1 MSNTREL
8 REVGII
14 VGEAS
19 SSEFFFASRAE
30 ECPSK
35 WEYLVAF
42 SKEEVDGRWVEVP
55 VIAQVEKIVSASQAL
70 SKDVDLDALRRIIAA
85 ELEDV
90 RTWGKARVLGYL
102 AEPGDRILQPRRAIA
117 PGKPVYVA
125 PGDILSKFYS
135 FPEEEGLLIGNLIT
149 RADVPVYLSIRG
161 FRRHLAIIA
170 QTGAGKSYC
179 AGVLIEE
186 LLRKGATV
194 VVLDPHADYVLMSLA
209 QGGGRHELSDRITVF
224 RSPASPGRF
233 RAKDLGRVEAYEV
246 AFSDLDA
253 FEICDVA
260 GIPEKAVNIREA
272 VRRALEVLKGSGSIY
287 SPEDL
292 LRALEDPTWATDE
305 EGKPDRRMR
314 GYAEGA
320 VKYIRS
326 LAKLRVFGS
335 SSTPIERLLKEA
347 HASIVDLSGLED
359 KAMNYIA
366 SRILQGIYDA
376 VAMGAYEYPVFAI
389 IEEAHRFVPPD
400 RETYASPVINKI
412 AAEGRK
418 FGIFLTLIT
427 QRPSKVD
434 PDSLSQCN
442 SQIVMRLTNPEDQK
456 AVEESSERMS
466 KDLMADLPGLNPGEC
481 IIVGEVTKAPVMA
494 KIRRR
499 ETMEGGAD
507 VDIVAQLRLA
517 RRAAEE
523 AERERIHGARR
534 EPFRGEFR

>member
-1 MSNTREL
+1 MSNTRDL
-8 REVGII
+8 REAGII

-19 SSEFFFASRAE
+19 SSEFFFASKTD
-30 ECPSK
+30 ECPPK

-55 VIAQVEKIVSASQAL
+55 VIAQVETIVSASQAL
-70 SKDVDLDALRRIIAA
+70 SKEADLDALRRIIAA
-85 ELEDV
+85 ELDDV

-102 AEPGDRILQPRRAIA
+102 AEPGDRILQPRRAIE

-135 FPEEEGLLIGNLIT
+135 FPEDEGLLIGSLIT
-149 RADVPVYLSIRG
+149 RADVPVHLSIRG

-186 LLRKGATV
+186 LLKKGATV
-194 VVLDPHADYVLMSLA
+194 VVIDPHADYARMPLS
-209 QGGGRHELSDRITVF
+209 QGGGRHELSDNITVF

-233 RAKDLGRVEAYEV
+233 AKDIGRVEAYEV
-246 AFSDLDA
+246 AFSDLDYS
-253 FEICDVA
+253 EVSDVA
-260 GIPEKAVNIREA
+260 GIPERAVNIREA
-272 VRRALEVLKGSGSIY
+272 VMRALETLKGSLY
-287 SPEDL
+287 APEDL
-292 LRALEDPTWATDE
+292 LRALENPAWAVDE
-305 EGKPDRRMR
+305 GGKIDRKLR

-320 VKYIRS
+320 IKYIRS
-326 LAKLRVFGS
+326 LAKLRVFGT
-335 SSTPIERLLKEA
+335 SSTPIERLLRPA
-347 HASIVDLSGLED
+347 HAAIVDLSGLED

-366 SRILQGIYDA
+366 SRILEAIYDA
-376 VAMGAYEYPVFAI
+376 VTMGAYEYPVFAI
-389 IEEAHRFVPPD
+389 IEEAHRFVPPKI
-400 RETYASPVINKI
+400 ETYASPIINKI

-427 QRPSKVD
+427 QRPSKVN

-442 SQIVMRLTNPEDQK
+442 SQIVMRLTNPEDQR

-466 KDLMADLPGLNPGEC
+466 EDLMADLPGLNPGEC

-494 KIRRR
+494 KIRQRA
-499 ETMEGGAD
+499 TMEGGAD
-507 VDIVAQLRLA
+507 VDVVAKLRLA
-517 RRAAEE
+517 RRAAAE
-523 AERERIHGARR
+523 AKREGVERARR
-534 EPFRGEFR
+534 EPFKGEFR